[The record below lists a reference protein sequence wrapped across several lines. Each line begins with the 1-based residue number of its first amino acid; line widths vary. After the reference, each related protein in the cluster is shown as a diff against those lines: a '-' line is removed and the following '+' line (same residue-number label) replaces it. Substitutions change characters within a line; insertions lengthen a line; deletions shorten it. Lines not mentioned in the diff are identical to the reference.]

1 MPYAA
6 QPVISDFAACSL
18 HSLRGSQRSYGA
30 ALDIRSVIFWPTRR
44 SRAAWT
50 PSADGEFH
58 ACVKNAA
65 GSSGH
70 EVRIIDKLA
79 HRHSIMREPSP

>member
-1 MPYAA
+1 MAYAA

-18 HSLRGSQRSYGA
+18 HSLRGSHCPYGA

-44 SRAAWT
+44 SHAAWT

-58 ACVKNAA
+58 GLCQER
-65 GSSGH
+65 GRLSGH
-70 EVRIIDKLA
+70 EVHIIDKLA
-79 HRHSIMREPSP
+79 H